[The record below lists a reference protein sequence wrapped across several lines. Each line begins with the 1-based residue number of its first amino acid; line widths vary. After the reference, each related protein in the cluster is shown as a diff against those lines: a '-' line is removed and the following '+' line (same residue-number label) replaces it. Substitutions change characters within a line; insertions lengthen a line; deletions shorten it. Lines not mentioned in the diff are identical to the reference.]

1 MHSNLVNG
9 VYIAY
14 SGNYQKGRSGYKI
27 CKITP
32 HQMAGKLTGK
42 QCAVNIFGK
51 PGRKASA
58 NYCIGYQGDIVCNVE
73 EENRAYTSSSKWNDC
88 QAITIEV
95 SNSANGTDKITE
107 ASWNSLVNLCED
119 ICRRY
124 GFRLVYDGTK
134 NGSLT
139 RHNMYANTN
148 CPGSYLQPRLP
159 ELARI
164 VNERL
169 DGSKYKQGQAVEI
182 NVPFYFTGAVEGD
195 KYLYDNKTEL
205 CWIHKDTKSL
215 IKNDRLIARA
225 TYVFDKGNNQSA
237 VQVFNDQFLI
247 KTSEITK
254 AL

>member
-14 SGNYQKGRSGYKI
+14 SGNYQKGRNGQKI
-27 CKITP
+27 SKITV
-32 HQMAGKLTGK
+32 HIMAGKLTGK

-51 PGRKASA
+51 AGRKASA
-58 NYCIGYQGDIVCNVE
+58 NYCIGYDGDIVCNVE

-124 GFRLVYDGTK
+124 NFKLIYDGTK

-139 RHNMYANTN
+139 RHNMYANTD
-148 CPGSYLQPRLP
+148 CPGSYIQNRLP
-159 ELARI
+159 ELAKT
-164 VNERL
+164 VNDRL
-169 DGSKYKQGQAVEI
+169 SGGGNYVNGQAIEI

-195 KYLYDNKTEL
+195 RYQYDNKTEI
-205 CWIHKDTKSL
+205 CWIHADTKSL
-215 IKNDRLIARA
+215 IKSDRLIARA
-225 TYVFDKGNNQSA
+225 TYVFDKGDTCA

-247 KTSEITK
+247 KKSEITK
-254 AL
+254 KL

>member
-95 SNSANGTDKITE
+95 SNSANGTSNITE
-107 ASWNSLVNLCED
+107 ASWNSLVKLCVD
-119 ICRRY
+119 ICKRHN
-124 GFRLVYDGTK
+124 FKLIYDGTK

-139 RHNMYANTN
+139 RHNMYANTD
-148 CPGSYLQPRLP
+148 CPGSYLQNKLP

-169 DGSKYKQGQAVEI
+169 SGETYANGQAIEI
-182 NVPFYFTGAVEGD
+182 DVPFYFTGAVEGD
-195 KYLYDNKTEL
+195 RYQYDNKTEI
-205 CWIHKDTKSL
+205 CWIHSDTKTL
-215 IKNDRLIARA
+215 LKNDRLHARA
-225 TYVFDKGNNQSA
+225 TFVFDKGDTCA

-247 KTSEITK
+247 KKSEIVR